1 MNDKQF
7 YSTNEILELFNI
19 HRQTL
24 FQWRKKGLISYQIIG
39 KRKFI
44 YKKEEIEKLLG
55 ITNNQK
61 KKNVIYCRVSN
72 QKQKNDLI
80 KQQQILSDYCNS
92 NGIIVDTVYSE
103 IASGMNENRSEFNKM
118 ITSVLNNEISN
129 IFITYKD
136 RFTRFGFDYFQ
147 NICKQFDCNIVVLNN
162 KIDEENFEKELTDD
176 IISVIHHFSMKLYSK
191 RRKNLK
197 ELQKLIESKECE
209 NK

>member
-1 MNDKQF
+1 MKDKQF
-7 YSTNEILELFNI
+7 YSTNEILEMFSI

-44 YKKEEIEKLLG
+44 YKKEDVEKLLG

-72 QKQKNDLI
+72 QKQENDLI
-80 KQQQILSDYCNS
+80 KQKQILSDYCNS
-92 NGIIVDTVYSE
+92 NGFIIDTIYSE
-103 IASGMNENRSEFNKM
+103 IANGMNENRSEFNKM
-118 ITSVLNNEISN
+118 ISSVLNNEISN

-136 RFTRFGFDYFQ
+136 RFTRFGFEYFQ

-162 KIDEENFEKELTDD
+162 KIDEESFEKELTDD
-176 IISVIHHFSMKLYSK
+176 IISVIHHFSTKLYSK
-191 RRKNLK
+191 RRKKLK
-197 ELQKLIESKECE
+197 KLQELIESKECE
-209 NK
+209 DK

>member
-1 MNDKQF
+1 MKDKQF
-7 YSTNEILELFNI
+7 YSTNEILEMFNI

-44 YKKEEIEKLLG
+44 YKKEDVEKILG

-80 KQQQILSDYCNS
+80 KQKQILSDYCNS
-92 NGIIVDTVYSE
+92 NGFIIDTIYSE

-191 RRKNLK
+191 RRKKLK
-197 ELQKLIESKECE
+197 KLQELIESKECE
-209 NK
+209 DK

>member
-1 MNDKQF
+1 MKDKQF
-7 YSTNEILELFNI
+7 YSTNEILEMFNI

-44 YKKEEIEKLLG
+44 YKKEDVEKLLG

-72 QKQKNDLI
+72 QKQENDLI
-80 KQQQILSDYCNS
+80 KQKQILSDYCNS
-92 NGIIVDTVYSE
+92 NGFIIDTIYSE

-118 ITSVLNNEISN
+118 ISSVLNNEISN

-136 RFTRFGFDYFQ
+136 RFTRFGFEYFQ
-147 NICKQFDCNIVVLNN
+147 NICK
-162 KIDEENFEKELTDD
+162 
-176 IISVIHHFSMKLYSK
+176 
-191 RRKNLK
+191 
-197 ELQKLIESKECE
+197 
-209 NK
+209 

>member
-1 MNDKQF
+1 MKDKQF
-7 YSTNEILELFNI
+7 YSTNEILEMFSI

-44 YKKEEIEKLLG
+44 YKKEDVEKLLG

-72 QKQKNDLI
+72 QKQENDLI
-80 KQQQILSDYCNS
+80 KQKQILSDYCNS
-92 NGIIVDTVYSE
+92 NGFIIDTIYSE

-118 ITSVLNNEISN
+118 ISSVLNNEISN

-136 RFTRFGFDYFQ
+136 RFTRFGFEYFQ

-162 KIDEENFEKELTDD
+162 KIDEESFEKELTDD
-176 IISVIHHFSMKLYSK
+176 IISVIHHFSTKLYSK
-191 RRKNLK
+191 RRKKLK
-197 ELQKLIESKECE
+197 KLQELIESKECE
-209 NK
+209 DK

>member
-1 MNDKQF
+1 MKDKQF
-7 YSTNEILELFNI
+7 YSTNEILEMFNI

-44 YKKEEIEKLLG
+44 YKKEDVEKLLG

-72 QKQKNDLI
+72 QKQENDLI
-80 KQQQILSDYCNS
+80 KQKQILSDYCNS
-92 NGIIVDTVYSE
+92 NGFIIDTIYSE

-191 RRKNLK
+191 RRKKLK
-197 ELQKLIESKECE
+197 KLQELIESKECE
-209 NK
+209 DK

>member
-1 MNDKQF
+1 MKDKQF
-7 YSTNEILELFNI
+7 YSTNEILEMFNI

-44 YKKEEIEKLLG
+44 YKKEDVEKLLG

-72 QKQKNDLI
+72 QKQENDLI
-80 KQQQILSDYCNS
+80 KQKQILSDYCNS
-92 NGIIVDTVYSE
+92 NGFIIDTIYSE

-118 ITSVLNNEISN
+118 ISSVLNNEISN

-136 RFTRFGFDYFQ
+136 RFTRFGFEYFQ

-191 RRKNLK
+191 RRKKLK
-197 ELQKLIESKECE
+197 KLQELIESKECE
-209 NK
+209 DK

>member
-1 MNDKQF
+1 MEDKQF
-7 YSTNEILELFNI
+7 YSTNEILEMFNI

-44 YKKEEIEKLLG
+44 YKKEEIEKFLG
-55 ITNNQK
+55 ITNNKK

-72 QKQKNDLI
+72 QKQKNDLT
-80 KQQQILSDYCNS
+80 KQKQILLDYCNS
-92 NGIIVDTVYSE
+92 NGFLVDTIYSE

-118 ITSVLNNEISN
+118 IVSILNNEISN

-136 RFTRFGFDYFQ
+136 RFTRFGFEYFQ

-176 IISVIHHFSMKLYSK
+176 IISMIHHFSMKLYSK
-191 RRKNLK
+191 RRKKLK
-197 ELQKLIESKECE
+197 ELQKLIETKECE
-209 NK
+209 DE

>member
-1 MNDKQF
+1 MKDKQF
-7 YSTNEILELFNI
+7 YSTNEILEMFNI

-44 YKKEEIEKLLG
+44 YKKEDVEKLLG

-80 KQQQILSDYCNS
+80 KQKQILSDYCNS
-92 NGIIVDTVYSE
+92 NGFIIDTIYSE

-191 RRKNLK
+191 RRKKLK
-197 ELQKLIESKECE
+197 KLQELIESKECE
-209 NK
+209 DK

>member
-1 MNDKQF
+1 MQDKQF
-7 YSTNEILELFNI
+7 YSTNEILEMFSI

-44 YKKEEIEKLLG
+44 YKKEDVEKLLG
-55 ITNNQK
+55 ITINQK

-72 QKQKNDLI
+72 QKQENDLI
-80 KQQQILSDYCNS
+80 KQKQILSDYCNS
-92 NGIIVDTVYSE
+92 NGFIIDTIYSE

-191 RRKNLK
+191 RRKKLK
-197 ELQKLIESKECE
+197 KLQELIESKECE
-209 NK
+209 DK

>member
-1 MNDKQF
+1 MKDKQF
-7 YSTNEILELFNI
+7 YSTNEILEMFSI

-44 YKKEEIEKLLG
+44 YKKEDVEKLLG

-72 QKQKNDLI
+72 QKQENDLI
-80 KQQQILSDYCNS
+80 KQKQILSDYCNS
-92 NGIIVDTVYSE
+92 NGFIIDTIYSE

-118 ITSVLNNEISN
+118 ISSVLNNEISN

-136 RFTRFGFDYFQ
+136 RFTRFGFEYFQ

-176 IISVIHHFSMKLYSK
+176 IISVIHHFSTKLYSK
-191 RRKNLK
+191 RRKKLK
-197 ELQKLIESKECE
+197 KLQELIESKECE
-209 NK
+209 DK

>member
-1 MNDKQF
+1 MKDKQF
-7 YSTNEILELFNI
+7 YSTNEILEMFNI

-44 YKKEEIEKLLG
+44 YKKEDVEKILG

-72 QKQKNDLI
+72 QKQENDLI
-80 KQQQILSDYCNS
+80 KQKQILSDYCNS
-92 NGIIVDTVYSE
+92 NGFIIDTIYSE

-191 RRKNLK
+191 RRKKLK
-197 ELQKLIESKECE
+197 KLQELIESKEC
-209 NK
+209 KDK